1 MLGAA
6 VKKCGFCRCKIWNFS
21 FLRQCQCANKKGSFI
36 VTLCCNY
43 WLTSYFNCGALR
55 LYVWNDAK
63 IQYHFLLGLFKRK
76 IVLKL
81 AKWRNWIFDR
91 EKLLWNRLWNIVPPL
106 CLQYIFGSSIP
117 SKILT
122 GHASLQMFGENIP
135 EQTTLSIHNANQ
147 IKTMC
152 APAIHPTSFCHKI
165 PLLCLFSKP
174 LSLIS

>member
-36 VTLCCNY
+36 VTFCCNY
-43 WLTSYFNCGALR
+43 WLTSYLYCEALR

-63 IQYHFLLGLFKRK
+63 IQYHFLRGLFKRK

-91 EKLLWNRLWNIVPPL
+91 KKLLWNRLWNIPL
-106 CLQYIFGSSIP
+106 CLQNIFGSSIP

-135 EQTTLSIHNANQ
+135 AQTTLSTHNANQ